1 MNFEAASLA
10 YIRYVM
16 ADKNM
21 SAGGL
26 AKAAG
31 ISASTLTRALNDPK
45 HKFTLSMKTI
55 EKVATFSKINPA
67 PFLEARDS
75 AELITGFFHRQE
87 LHTGKD
93 ELLFNRIAPRNTIII
108 GDIAAG
114 KWREPSLVHVVD
126 YGPLSLTS
134 THHRPDQCF
143 ACIVRDESANLIAA
157 NGDIIFCVRAK
168 EEKIGEKPW
177 NNWHNARAV
186 VVERRSRDAF
196 KIELSV
202 RFIREEKDHW
212 LLVSANR
219 EDHTGEKKH
228 KFFENIKLE
237 KSLGN
242 SELNIIGTVEWVI
255 RGDTTDAANYI
266 SFDMP

>member
-75 AELITGFFHRQE
+75 AELTAVFS
-87 LHTGKD
+87 TGKMSI
-93 ELLFNRIAPRNTIII
+93 LAKMPTRNTLII

-255 RGDTTDAANYI
+255 RGDTTDATNYI